1 MRYSTGP
8 RKRKYVKGY
17 GFLSFAK
24 RFQKAAEATR
34 DLIGS
39 KIADKI
45 TSASKTKSKGKKCQT
60 NEMQK
65 IYIPQE
71 KTSTNQ

>member
-1 MRYSTGP
+1 MNSATK
-8 RKRKYVKGY
+8 KRIDATKTASKVDV
-17 GFLSFAK
+17 
-24 RFQKAAEATR
+24 QKAAEATR
-34 DLIGS
+34 DLIGN

-45 TSASKTKSKGKKCQT
+45 TSSSKTKSKGKKCQT

>member
-1 MRYSTGP
+1 MNSATKTRIDA
-8 RKRKYVKGY
+8 
-17 GFLSFAK
+17 AK
-24 RFQKAAEATR
+24 PASKIDVQKAAETTR
-34 DLIGS
+34 DLIGH

-71 KTSTNQ
+71 KTSTN